1 MILLKIITCLSH
13 KVGVYKDLNKIFYI
27 SVGLSHKNSLNLSC
41 FFHVSSNGLIC
52 SANIVA
58 IDIVLLAHP
67 TKVSKTRSTTSS
79 IKSNI

>member
-1 MILLKIITCLSH
+1 MILLKIITCFSH

-27 SVGLSHKNSLNLSC
+27 SVGL
-41 FFHVSSNGLIC
+41 FHVSSNGLIC

-67 TKVSKTRSTTSS
+67 NKVSKTRSTTSS